1 MMKFLCPNGHPLN
14 APENLAGKSGKCP
27 RCNKSFIVPHPDDAR
42 GNADLVAASGSAV
55 TPAMGSGTN
64 LNAAGEVFVFLCP
77 NGHKLNGPPSLKGRP
92 GQCPHCNA
100 RFIIPTDEDIAA
112 AEQADDADDDDEL
125 AAETGID
132 NDSVAVSHLAKGSA
146 VNNRPPAGPSG
157 LGYIVARLWDQRSEQ
172 TELEIFLSEG
182 EIVAPDYF
190 SESLSTSDYGVF
202 AVQEGEAFTITVI
215 PWSTVRRVG
224 LRRLGEL
231 PGGLFE

>member
-1 MMKFLCPNGHPLN
+1 MMRFLCPNGHPLN

-27 RCNKSFIVPHPDDAR
+27 RCNKSFIVPQPDDVR